1 MISRKVFLDNVEQVK
16 AFVDLITPYPYEI
29 DLISGRFLVDA
40 KSILGIFSLDIS
52 KPVRLD
58 IHAEECDVLLEQ
70 LKPYLVEE

>member
-1 MISRKVFLDNVEQVK
+1 MVSRKVFLDTVEQVK

-29 DLISGRFLVDA
+29 DLIPGRFLVDA

-52 KPVRLD
+52 KPVRID